1 MESQLLLVMIRTSV
15 CVCVCVSLGMHG
27 WAGWRKRKGDQ
38 GIWSPSVIRVIQM
51 DTEIAHHEDVT
62 IWTVNQKLKQWWDK
76 DPEVGGWLQQGE
88 WWVYKMMTEIQQG
101 RLGYQKEKEF
111 WNLQKEARTE
121 RQKKAVL
128 LKCAKLPLYAWNER
142 VNEWANVCINRLVQV
157 FDFSEEDI

>member
-1 MESQLLLVMIRTSV
+1 MESQLLLVMIRTSVCV

-101 RLGYQKEKEF
+101 RLGYQKEKSSGISKKKQGLKGKRKQSYSSVLNSHF
-111 WNLQKEARTE
+111 MPGMKE
-121 RQKKAVL
+121 
-128 LKCAKLPLYAWNER
+128 WM
-142 VNEWANVCINRLVQV
+142 
-157 FDFSEEDI
+157 SEQMYVSIG